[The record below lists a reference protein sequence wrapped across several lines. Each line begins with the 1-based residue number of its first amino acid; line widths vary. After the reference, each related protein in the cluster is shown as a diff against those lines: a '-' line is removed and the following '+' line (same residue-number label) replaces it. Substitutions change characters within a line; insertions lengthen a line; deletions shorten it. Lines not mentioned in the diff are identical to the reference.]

1 MSKIVIKKRINLDF
15 LGDDYKD
22 AYLVFKSIPLPDYES
37 IQDSLPKSDPRYIEL
52 VNKAQDGE
60 LDDKENAELRELQ
73 PKESDNNMK
82 SIRMMLDLLKKY
94 FISGKF
100 PDAET
105 GKLEKLEGADDLD
118 GLDEDAAMRCFKR
131 LTGQEIDPKG
141 EKPLNTPSS
150 MEPSSQTNS

>member
-1 MSKIVIKKRINLDF
+1 MTKIVIKKRINLDF

-22 AYLVFKSIPLPDYES
+22 AYLVFKSIPLPDYEE
-37 IQDSLPKSDPRYIEL
+37 IQGNLPKSDPRYVEL
-52 VNKAQDGE
+52 VNKAQNGE
-60 LDDKENAELRELQ
+60 LDDKENVELRGLQ

-82 SIRMMLDLLKKY
+82 SIRMMLDLLKRY
-94 FISGKF
+94 FISGEF

-105 GKLEKLEGADDLD
+105 GTLEKLDGADDLD

-141 EKPLNTPSS
+141 EKPLSTLSSTEQPS
-150 MEPSSQTNS
+150 PTNS